1 MSCCCGRERI
11 SSRQAADV
19 LLLVE
24 VADTSLAFDRGLKLA
39 LYARHRIP
47 EIWIVN
53 IPGATLEIFALQRS
67 KATPPTRI

>member
-1 MSCCCGRERI
+1 M
-11 SSRQAADV
+11 
-19 LLLVE
+19 
-24 VADTSLAFDRGLKLA
+24 ADTSLAFDRGLKLA